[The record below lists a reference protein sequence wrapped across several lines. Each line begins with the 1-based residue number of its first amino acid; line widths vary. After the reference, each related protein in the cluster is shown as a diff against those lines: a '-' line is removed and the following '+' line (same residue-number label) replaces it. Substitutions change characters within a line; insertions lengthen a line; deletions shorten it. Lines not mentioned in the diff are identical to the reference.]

1 MPYVTTDQVT
11 SEIPAPVLR
20 DALDDLGDGEDHPE
34 VLAGIVSNAS
44 QEVDGYLAG
53 LFTVP
58 FADPAPMKVRSAALA
73 FTIERIYS
81 RREKDLPKR
90 WADQSKFWRE
100 HLQAVGNRELPFDAA
115 VAKAFTPGAAVTLD
129 LSVNAQST

>member
-1 MPYVTTDQVT
+1 MPYVLTTEVT
-11 SEIPAPVLR
+11 SEIPAPILR
-20 DALDDLGDGEDHPE
+20 DALDDEADGRDHPE
-34 VLAGIVSNAS
+34 VLAAVIANAS

-58 FADPAPMKVRSAALA
+58 FADPAPAKVRAAALA
-73 FTIERIYS
+73 FTVERIYS

-90 WADQSKFWRE
+90 WAQQSKFWRD
-100 HLQAVGNRELPFDAA
+100 HLQAVGNRDLPFDAS
-115 VAKAFTPGAAVTLD
+115 VAKAFVPGAAVTLD